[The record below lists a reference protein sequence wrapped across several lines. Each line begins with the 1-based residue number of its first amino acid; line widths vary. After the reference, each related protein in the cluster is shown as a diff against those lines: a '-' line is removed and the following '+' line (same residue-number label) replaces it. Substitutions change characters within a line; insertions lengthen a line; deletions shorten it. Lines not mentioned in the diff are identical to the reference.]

1 MKITIINLGKVQIAE
16 TIINDNQSLAKAL
29 ERTSTNVWTL
39 IENDEVG
46 FYNPN
51 ELLDLSDYINGELF
65 WRDLEEDDYKLEF

>member
-1 MKITIINLGKVQIAE
+1 MTITIINLSKVQIAE
-16 TIINDNQSLAKAL
+16 AIINDNQSLAKAL
-29 ERTSTNVWTL
+29 ERTSTSMWTL

-65 WRDLEEDDYKLEF
+65 RRDLEEDDYKLEF